1 MMAIYK
7 RELKSFFHS
16 FVGWLFLAATLFMMG
31 IYFTVYNIMSGY
43 PTISYVLQS
52 IVFLFILTIPILTMR
67 VLSEDRKY
75 RTDQLILTA
84 PVSVGRIVLGK
95 YLALVTVLAI
105 PAVIIGLTPP
115 FLMRAGA
122 FQTGISYASLAGFSC
137 MAVWDWL
144 LGCFCRH

>member
-1 MMAIYK
+1 MAAIYK
-7 RELKSFFHS
+7 RELRSFFHS

-75 RTDQLILTA
+75 KTDQLILTA
-84 PVSVGRIVLGK
+84 PVSVGRIVMGK
-95 YLALVTVLAI
+95 YFALVTVLAI
-105 PAVIIGLTPP
+105 PTALIGLRP
-115 FLMRAGA
+115 L
-122 FQTGISYASLAGFSC
+122 S
-137 MAVWDWL
+137 
-144 LGCFCRH
+144 